1 MTSCKLSEIFWS
13 TFVGIVA
20 GLLITITNQLFKS
33 KCKEVSCCCIKIIR
47 DIEAETQLELNNPIQ
62 SSEGHTGLRQQQ
74 TPTSPIGNK
83 RVVRL
88 NI

>member
-13 TFVGIVA
+13 TFVGFVA

-62 SSEGHTGLRQQQ
+62 QQ